1 METSVASFVS
11 SFLGCVMGEPP
22 TQHQTEVF
30 MAVARRADFEKLT
43 QGDFVIPLNSP
54 KLKSVADAATPF
66 GKLLLNPTE
75 ENIKLVEQALET
87 CRPPVG
93 KIVVLNNML
102 RIHLVRV
109 QVMKTFLPR
118 IAKAGLRYGACK
130 LLQQVPITVTHRTL
144 DTSSSLRNMRGA
156 KLANHLSSLL
166 AFCGAEVNR
175 REKQNRSGKGT
186 SKDFMKGD
194 DEHCEPQTTPVTEA
208 HHPEQTLVEASMG
221 NKRQSDKGHV
231 KYRQGSEVREKKPH
245 IEILRSHTREDDS
258 VNAAPDTTEAEMH
271 VVCTLQT
278 QNILE
283 TQPQCVRE
291 EIEASVT
298 GEGIPAQESSHT
310 QDASEEK
317 DEVVSEVEFVVTD
330 SMKRVKDGPWVYQ
343 YGGVV
348 EVRTGGAWAGSVQ
361 EYCRILV
368 EELKRTSE
376 MRQRDMDGPEW
387 VALLEKQAGRCLTL
401 QLLSPTHSN
410 PLRVEVEGDTHNT
423 KEASFMLYNY
433 ARLCSI
439 FDHFEQCVQQGDV
452 APLPPVEDVDFS
464 LLRNDEEWDLVWLYL
479 LRWPEIVE
487 EVAMG
492 VAGGSRRPKTA
503 HISRFLYSLSHRWS
517 EYYCRHQ
524 VLSEGFLPHLLPL
537 MYARLHL
544 LQALSTLMRTC
555 FAVLGVDSLPS
566 YM

>member
-1 METSVASFVS
+1 MPTPFYRKEGNLESGALDHSAILTCVKPADCKLISVLAVRGSVTMETSVASFVS

-22 TQHQTEVF
+22 TQRQTEVF

-54 KLKSVADAATPF
+54 KLKS
-66 GKLLLNPTE
+66 
-75 ENIKLVEQALET
+75 ENIKLVEQTLET
-87 CRPPVG
+87 
-93 KIVVLNNML
+93 
-102 RIHLVRV
+102 
-109 QVMKTFLPR
+109 

-175 REKQNRSGKGT
+175 REKQNRGGKGT

-221 NKRQSDKGHV
+221 NKRHSDKGHV

-245 IEILRSHTREDDS
+245 IETLRSHTREDDS

-291 EIEASVT
+291 ETEASVT

-376 MRQRDMDGPEW
+376 MRQRDMDGP
-387 VALLEKQAGRCLTL
+387 
-401 QLLSPTHSN
+401 
-410 PLRVEVEGDTHNT
+410 
-423 KEASFMLYNY
+423 
-433 ARLCSI
+433 
-439 FDHFEQCVQQGDV
+439 
-452 APLPPVEDVDFS
+452 
-464 LLRNDEEWDLVWLYL
+464 
-479 LRWPEIVE
+479 
-487 EVAMG
+487 
-492 VAGGSRRPKTA
+492 
-503 HISRFLYSLSHRWS
+503 
-517 EYYCRHQ
+517 
-524 VLSEGFLPHLLPL
+524 
-537 MYARLHL
+537 
-544 LQALSTLMRTC
+544 
-555 FAVLGVDSLPS
+555 
-566 YM
+566 